1 MGSTGGKLYFLDR
14 NTGAGVSL
22 IKEYFFGSN
31 ESVSGIG
38 FDVNV
43 NRYMVTT
50 ASSSSKDGRLYY
62 FDLASDPTNG
72 SS

>member
-1 MGSTGGKLYFLDR
+1 M
-14 NTGAGVSL
+14 SL